1 MENWNL
7 RVSASISLGLHLLLI
22 FTASIL
28 FSDTKVRQTA
38 IRHVKVTLHTL
49 EEEKKS
55 TPKFVS
61 PLSVKNP
68 IQRPEKRQ
76 SIQEQKEREPDPK
89 KEKEFEPPIPL
100 SVQAVARDIPVEE
113 PKVISPP
120 REEEKIV
127 NPVRNS
133 SGALNPAGIIL
144 KSNPAAEQQ
153 GIISNGVKEPAN
165 VAADVALE
173 KTFNLK
179 KEEGLSISS
188 LPGVLQGNNISDTAS
203 GEGAG
208 IRQGGSPGG
217 GSGNGSGAGRGGFHW
232 RVSGEGTG
240 LGQGG
245 SSGGGSGSGLG
256 PGTGSG
262 QGDSHGGG
270 SRKGAGVFGKL
281 FPSTGGVAGGYPRY
295 GENPKPPY
303 PEEARRKGM
312 EGEVVLRVEV
322 LANGWVGQ
330 IEVKRS
336 SGHEILDRSALSTVK
351 QWKFIPA
358 NKENGSI
365 PCWVNIPIKFQLQ

>member
-1 MENWNL
+1 MRFTIGLRWRAVKGGVEKNPVFLLKAGFFIFQAMKKLISNVMENWNL

-100 SVQAVARDIPVEE
+100 PVQAVARDIPVEE
-113 PKVISPP
+113 PKVIFPP
-120 REEEKIV
+120 REEEKI
-127 NPVRNS
+127 
-133 SGALNPAGIIL
+133 
-144 KSNPAAEQQ
+144 
-153 GIISNGVKEPAN
+153 VKEPAN

-203 GEGAG
+203 GEGVG
-208 IRQGGSPGG
+208 IRQGGSPEG

-232 RVSGEGTG
+232 RVSWEGTG

-256 PGTGSG
+256 PRTGSG
-262 QGDSHGGG
+262 QGDSRGG
-270 SRKGAGVFGKL
+270 A
-281 FPSTGGVAGGYPRY
+281 AGGYPRY

-336 SGHEILDRSALSTVK
+336 SGHEILDRSALSIVK